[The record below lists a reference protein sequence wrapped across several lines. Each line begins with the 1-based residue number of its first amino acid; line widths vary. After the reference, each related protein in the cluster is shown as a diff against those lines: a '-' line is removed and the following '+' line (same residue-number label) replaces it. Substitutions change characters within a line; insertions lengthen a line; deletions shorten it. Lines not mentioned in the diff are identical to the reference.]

1 MSEQERQQQEYEF
14 VMEGITTRMQIAM
27 DKLSENNKSMRNII
41 RWVCVFALVMTFMT
55 VFGMLLTNKMWMVRE
70 ARLNRTVSVSE
81 VVADEEI
88 PQLRSG
94 QGD

>member
-70 ARLNRTVSVSE
+70 ARLNRTASVSE